1 MRNPIRVAIEH
12 GEPEVQNIDFSLFWK
27 VWDLLHREYLRR
39 DDINDQ
45 DLLYGAISGLARS
58 LGDPYTTFLT
68 PEENELVKA
77 GINGEYEGIGAE
89 LGMREAQLV
98 IIAPLEGSPAE
109 QAGVE
114 AGDKILKI
122 DGEETRGIGL
132 SEAVSKI
139 RGEAGTSVTLT
150 LGRESREGEFD
161 ISITRGRITLE
172 SIKWQDK
179 GDGIVYIRVSRF
191 GERTV
196 SEWDEAVSEIL
207 EKVDSPKGLILDL
220 RNNPGG
226 LLGASVE
233 ISSEFSDQ
241 GTIAIQEFAD
251 GQRKDFKST
260 RLGKLSSVPV
270 VVLLNKGSASASE
283 IIAAAL
289 REHRQAR
296 IVGEQSFGKG
306 TVQDARDLPDGSGVH
321 VTIAKWLTPN
331 GEWVDETGIL
341 PDFDVT
347 LTRED
352 IEVKRDPQL
361 EKAIEL
367 INQ

>member
-1 MRNPIRVAIEH
+1 MRDPIRLAIEQKEA
-12 GEPEVQNIDFSLFWK
+12 GARNIDFSLFWK
-27 VWDLLHREYLRR
+27 VWDLLHREYLRKDEIR
-39 DDINDQ
+39 DR

-68 PEENELVKA
+68 PEENEVIKA

-89 LGMREAQLV
+89 LGMRDEQLV

-114 AGDKILKI
+114 AGDKILKV

-139 RGEAGTSVTLT
+139 RGKAGTVVTLT
-150 LGRESREGEFD
+150 LGRELEEGTFD
-161 ISITRGRITLE
+161 ISVTRGRITLE
-172 SIKWQDK
+172 SVKWEDK
-179 GDGIVYIRVSRF
+179 GDGIVYIRISRF

-196 SEWDEAVSEIL
+196 SEWDTAVSNVLKNIS
-207 EKVDSPKGLILDL
+207 SPEGLILDL

-233 ISSEFSDQ
+233 IASDFSDQ
-241 GTIAIQEFAD
+241 GTIVIQEFAD
-251 GQRKDFKST
+251 GERKDFKST

-270 VVLLNKGSASASE
+270 VILLNKGSASASE
-283 IIAAAL
+283 IIASAL
-289 REHRQAR
+289 RQNCQAR
-296 IVGEQSFGKG
+296 IIGEKSFGKG
-306 TVQDARDLPDGSGVH
+306 TVQDAQNLPDGSGIH
-321 VTIAKWLTPN
+321 ITIAKWLTPE
-331 GEWVDETGIL
+331 GKCIDGVGL
-341 PDFDVT
+341 SPDFEVAVTKEDV
-347 LTRED
+347 EA
-352 IEVKRDPQL
+352 ERDPQL